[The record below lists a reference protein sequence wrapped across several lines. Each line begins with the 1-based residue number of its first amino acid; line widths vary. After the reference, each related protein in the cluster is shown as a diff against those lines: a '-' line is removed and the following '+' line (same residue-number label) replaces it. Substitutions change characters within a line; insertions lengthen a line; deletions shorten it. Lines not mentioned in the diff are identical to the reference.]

1 LRIAGSY
8 YILNH
13 LQLKPIVPLNLKG
26 LPRFHMF
33 DNLSDRLETIY
44 KKLKG
49 RGVLKEVDVDDALR
63 EIRVALIEADVSL
76 PVIKDFIE
84 EVRVQALGK
93 EVLKSLTPGHQMVK
107 IVNDHLTHLLGEEF
121 IDLQNASKPPTI
133 VLMAGLQGSGKT
145 TTVGKL
151 AKRFKEKGKN
161 CLLVPADVYRP
172 AAIEQL
178 HVLGRDLDVAVY
190 DAGEDKDP
198 ISICKKA
205 LDEAINKMSQV
216 VIIDTAGRQQVDDVL
231 MEELKQIKK
240 TVQPHE
246 VLFVADAMMG
256 QQSADIAKTFNDA
269 VGIDGV
275 VLTKMDGDARGGAA
289 FSIRRVTGKP
299 IRFIG
304 MGEKLDALEPF
315 HPDRIVSR
323 ILGMGDVMSLVEKAE
338 QNFEAEEQQKLEK
351 KIKKNAFTLED
362 FRDQLKQVQKMGSM
376 EQLLGMIPGAGKLT
390 KGLKIDDRAFVQV
403 EAIINSMTVKE
414 REKHIIINSS
424 RKRRIA
430 QGSGT
435 RVNDVNKLLKQFAQ
449 MQKMMKKVAR
459 GGGVNFGSLMGGQGM
474 SRFS

>member
-1 LRIAGSY
+1 
-8 YILNH
+8 
-13 LQLKPIVPLNLKG
+13 
-26 LPRFHMF
+26 MF
-33 DNLSDRLETIY
+33 ENLSDRLERIY

-49 RGVLKEVDVDDALR
+49 RGILKEADVDEALR

-76 PVIKDFIE
+76 PVIKDFLAP
-84 EVRVQALGK
+84 VREKAVGQ

-107 IVNDHLTHLLGEEF
+107 IVNDELTVLIGDAF
-121 IDLQNASKPPTI
+121 TDIQFAAKPPTI
-133 VLMAGLQGSGKT
+133 ILMAGLQGSGKT

-178 HVLGRDLDVAVY
+178 HVLGRDLSVAVY
-190 DAGEDKDP
+190 DGGDEKDP
-198 ISICKKA
+198 IAICKKA

-216 VIIDTAGRQQVDDVL
+216 VIIDTAGRQQVDDDL
-231 MEELKQIKK
+231 MDELKRIKE

-256 QQSADIAKTFNDA
+256 QQAAEIAKTFNDA

-289 FSIRRVTGKP
+289 LSIKSITGKP
-299 IRFIG
+299 IRFVG

-338 QNFEAEEQQKLEK
+338 ENFEKEEQEELQKK
-351 KIKKNAFTLED
+351 FKANSFTLED

-376 EQLLGMIPGAGKLT
+376 EQLMGMIPGAGKL
-390 KGLKIDDRAFVQV
+390 KGLKVDNNAFVQI
-403 EAIINSMTVKE
+403 EAIINSMTPRE
-414 REKHIIINSS
+414 RGKHNIINAS

-435 RVNDVNKLLKQFAQ
+435 RVNDINKLLKQFAQ
-449 MQKMMKKVAR
+449 MQKMMKKVSR
-459 GGGVNFGSLMGGQGM
+459 GGGLNFGSLMGGGGFM
-474 SRFS
+474 SR

>member
-1 LRIAGSY
+1 
-8 YILNH
+8 
-13 LQLKPIVPLNLKG
+13 
-26 LPRFHMF
+26 MF
-33 DNLSDRLETIY
+33 ENLSDRLERIY

-49 RGVLKEVDVDDALR
+49 RGILKEADVDEALR

-76 PVIKDFIE
+76 PVIKDFLAP
-84 EVRVQALGK
+84 VREKAVGQ

-107 IVNDHLTHLLGEEF
+107 IVNDELTVLIGDAFMDIQL
-121 IDLQNASKPPTI
+121 AAKPPTI
-133 VLMAGLQGSGKT
+133 ILMAGLQGSGKT

-178 HVLGRDLDVAVY
+178 HVLGRDLSVAVY
-190 DAGEDKDP
+190 DGGDEKDP
-198 ISICKKA
+198 IAICKKA

-216 VIIDTAGRQQVDDVL
+216 VIIDTAGRQQVDDDL
-231 MEELKQIKK
+231 MDELKRIKE

-256 QQSADIAKTFNDA
+256 QQAAEIAKTFNDA

-289 FSIRRVTGKP
+289 LSIKSITGKP
-299 IRFIG
+299 IRFVG
-304 MGEKLDALEPF
+304 MGEKLGALEPF

-338 QNFEAEEQQKLEK
+338 ENFEKEEQEELQKK
-351 KIKKNAFTLED
+351 FKANSFTLED

-376 EQLLGMIPGAGKLT
+376 EQLMGMIPGAGKL
-390 KGLKIDDRAFVQV
+390 KGLKVDNNAFVQI
-403 EAIINSMTVKE
+403 EAIINSMTPRE
-414 REKHIIINSS
+414 RGKHNIINAS

-435 RVNDVNKLLKQFAQ
+435 RVNDINKLLKQFAQ
-449 MQKMMKKVAR
+449 MQKMMKKVSR
-459 GGGVNFGSLMGGQGM
+459 GGGLNFGSLMGGGGGGFM
-474 SRFS
+474 GR

>member
-1 LRIAGSY
+1 
-8 YILNH
+8 
-13 LQLKPIVPLNLKG
+13 
-26 LPRFHMF
+26 MF
-33 DNLSDRLETIY
+33 ENLSDRLERIY

-49 RGVLKEVDVDDALR
+49 RGILKEADVDEALR

-76 PVIKDFIE
+76 PVIKDFLAP
-84 EVRVQALGK
+84 VREKAVGQ

-107 IVNDHLTHLLGEEF
+107 IVNDELTVLIGDAF
-121 IDLQNASKPPTI
+121 TDIQFAAKPPTI
-133 VLMAGLQGSGKT
+133 ILMAGLQGSGKT

-178 HVLGRDLDVAVY
+178 HVLGRDLSVAVY
-190 DAGEDKDP
+190 DGGDEKDP
-198 ISICKKA
+198 IAICKKA

-216 VIIDTAGRQQVDDVL
+216 VIIDTAGRQQVDDDL
-231 MEELKQIKK
+231 MDELKRIKE

-256 QQSADIAKTFNDA
+256 QQAAEIAKTFNDA

-289 FSIRRVTGKP
+289 LSIKSITGKP
-299 IRFIG
+299 IRFVG

-338 QNFEAEEQQKLEK
+338 ENFEKEEQEELQKK
-351 KIKKNAFTLED
+351 FKANSFTLED

-376 EQLLGMIPGAGKLT
+376 EQLMGMIPGAGKL
-390 KGLKIDDRAFVQV
+390 KGLKVDNNAFVQI
-403 EAIINSMTVKE
+403 EAIINSMTPRE
-414 REKHIIINSS
+414 RGKHNIINAS

-435 RVNDVNKLLKQFAQ
+435 RVNDINKLLKQFAQ
-449 MQKMMKKVAR
+449 MQKMMKKVSR
-459 GGGVNFGSLMGGQGM
+459 GGGLNFGSLMGGGGGGFM
-474 SRFS
+474 GR

>member
-1 LRIAGSY
+1 
-8 YILNH
+8 
-13 LQLKPIVPLNLKG
+13 
-26 LPRFHMF
+26 MF
-33 DNLSDRLETIY
+33 ENLSDRLERIY

-49 RGVLKEVDVDDALR
+49 RGILKEADVDEALR

-76 PVIKDFIE
+76 PVIKDFLAP
-84 EVRVQALGK
+84 VREKAVGQ

-107 IVNDHLTHLLGEEF
+107 IVNDELTLLIGDEF
-121 IDLQNASKPPTI
+121 TDIQFAAKPPTI
-133 VLMAGLQGSGKT
+133 ILMAGLQGSGKT

-178 HVLGRDLDVAVY
+178 HVLGRDLGVSVY
-190 DAGEDKDP
+190 DAGNEKDP
-198 ISICKKA
+198 IAICKKA

-216 VIIDTAGRQQVDDVL
+216 VIIDTAGRQQVDDDL
-231 MEELKQIKK
+231 MDELKRIKE

-256 QQSADIAKTFNDA
+256 QQAAEIAKSFNDA

-289 FSIRRVTGKP
+289 LSIKSITGKP
-299 IRFIG
+299 IRFVG
-304 MGEKLDALEPF
+304 MGEKLDAIEPF

-338 QNFEAEEQQKLEK
+338 ENFEKEEQEELQKK
-351 KIKKNAFTLED
+351 FKANSFTLED

-376 EQLLGMIPGAGKLT
+376 EQLMGMIPGAGKL
-390 KGLKIDDRAFVQV
+390 KGLKVDNKAFVQI
-403 EAIINSMTVKE
+403 EAIINSMTPRE
-414 REKHIIINSS
+414 RAKHNIINAS

-435 RVNDVNKLLKQFAQ
+435 RVNDINKLLKQFAQ
-449 MQKMMKKVAR
+449 MQKMMKKVSR
-459 GGGVNFGSLMGGQGM
+459 GGGLNFGSLMGGGGFM
-474 SRFS
+474 GR

>member
-1 LRIAGSY
+1 
-8 YILNH
+8 
-13 LQLKPIVPLNLKG
+13 
-26 LPRFHMF
+26 MF
-33 DNLSDRLETIY
+33 DNLSDRLEAIY

-49 RGVLKEVDVDDALR
+49 RGVLKEADVDEALR

-76 PVIKDFIE
+76 PVIKDFIA
-84 EVRVQALGK
+84 EVRVQAIGQ

-121 IDLQNASKPPTI
+121 VDIAIAPKPPTI
-133 VLMAGLQGSGKT
+133 ILMAGLQGAGKT

-178 HVLGRDLDVAVY
+178 HVLGRELDVAVY
-190 DAGEDKDP
+190 DAGEEKDP
-198 ISICKKA
+198 VTICKKS
-205 LDEAINKMSQV
+205 LDEAVNRMSQI
-216 VIIDTAGRQQVDDVL
+216 VIIDTAGRQQVDDAL

-240 TVQPHE
+240 AVQPHE

-269 VGIDGV
+269 IGIDGV

-338 QNFEAEEQQKLEK
+338 QNFEQEEQEKLQKKLK
-351 KIKKNAFTLED
+351 GNAFTLED

-390 KGLKIDDRAFVQV
+390 KGLKIDNGAFVQV

-414 REKHIIINSS
+414 REKHNIINAS

-430 QGSGT
+430 LGSGT

-459 GGGVNFGSLMGGQGM
+459 GGGMNFGSLMGGRGM
-474 SRFS
+474 PGRPF

>member
-1 LRIAGSY
+1 MLLYTIS
-8 YILNH
+8 LNIN
-13 LQLKPIVPLNLKG
+13 LIVPLNLKG
-26 LPRFHMF
+26 LAQFRMF
-33 DNLSDRLETIY
+33 DNLSDRLEALY

-49 RGVLKEVDVDDALR
+49 RGVLKEADVDEALR

-76 PVIKDFIE
+76 SVIKDFIA
-84 EVRVQALGK
+84 EVRVQAVGQ

-107 IVNDHLTHLLGEEF
+107 IVNDHLTHLLGEGF
-121 IDLQNASKPPTI
+121 VDIQIAPKPPTI
-133 VLMAGLQGSGKT
+133 ILMVGLQGSGKT

-178 HVLGRDLDVAVY
+178 HVLGRDLGVAVY
-190 DAGEDKDP
+190 DAGEEKDP
-198 ISICKKA
+198 ITICKKA
-205 LDEAINKMSQV
+205 LDEAVTKMSQV

-231 MEELKQIKK
+231 MQELKRIKE

-256 QQSADIAKTFNDA
+256 QQSANIAKTFNDA

-289 FSIRRVTGKP
+289 FSIKRVTGKP
-299 IRFIG
+299 IRFVG

-338 QNFEAEEQQKLEK
+338 QNFELEEQEKLQKK
-351 KIKKNAFTLED
+351 MKANAFTLED

-376 EQLLGMIPGAGKLT
+376 EQLLSMIPGAGKLT
-390 KGLKIDDRAFVQV
+390 KGLKIDNRAFVQV
-403 EAIINSMTVKE
+403 EAIINSMTAKE
-414 REKHIIINSS
+414 RQKHNIINAS

-449 MQKMMKKVAR
+449 MQKMMKKVSR
-459 GGGVNFGSLMGGQGM
+459 GGGMNFGSLMGGRGM
-474 SRFS
+474 GRPF

>member
-1 LRIAGSY
+1 
-8 YILNH
+8 
-13 LQLKPIVPLNLKG
+13 
-26 LPRFHMF
+26 MF
-33 DNLSDRLETIY
+33 ENLSDRLERIY

-49 RGVLKEVDVDDALR
+49 RGILKEADVDEALR

-76 PVIKDFIE
+76 PVIKDFLAP
-84 EVRVQALGK
+84 VREKAVGQ

-107 IVNDHLTHLLGEEF
+107 IVNDELTVLIGDAF
-121 IDLQNASKPPTI
+121 TDIQFAAKPPTI
-133 VLMAGLQGSGKT
+133 ILLAGLQGSGKT

-178 HVLGRDLDVAVY
+178 HVLGRDLSVAVY
-190 DAGEDKDP
+190 DGGDEKDP
-198 ISICKKA
+198 IAICKKA

-216 VIIDTAGRQQVDDVL
+216 VIIDTAGRQQVDDDL
-231 MEELKQIKK
+231 MDELKRIKE

-256 QQSADIAKTFNDA
+256 QQAAEIAKTFNDA

-289 FSIRRVTGKP
+289 LSIKSITGKP
-299 IRFIG
+299 IRFVG

-338 QNFEAEEQQKLEK
+338 ENFEKEEQEELQKK
-351 KIKKNAFTLED
+351 FKANSFTLED

-376 EQLLGMIPGAGKLT
+376 EQLMGMIPGAGKL
-390 KGLKIDDRAFVQV
+390 KGLKVDNNAFVQI
-403 EAIINSMTVKE
+403 EAIINSMTPRE
-414 REKHIIINSS
+414 RGKHNIINAS

-435 RVNDVNKLLKQFAQ
+435 RVNDINKLLKQFAQ
-449 MQKMMKKVAR
+449 MQKMMKKVSR
-459 GGGVNFGSLMGGQGM
+459 GGGLNFGSLMGGGGGFM
-474 SRFS
+474 GR

>member
-1 LRIAGSY
+1 
-8 YILNH
+8 
-13 LQLKPIVPLNLKG
+13 
-26 LPRFHMF
+26 MF
-33 DNLSDRLETIY
+33 ENLSDRLERIY

-49 RGVLKEVDVDDALR
+49 RGILKEVDVDEALR

-76 PVIKDFIE
+76 PVIKDFLAP
-84 EVRVQALGK
+84 VREKAVGQ

-107 IVNDHLTHLLGEEF
+107 IVNDELTLLIGDEF
-121 IDLQNASKPPTI
+121 TDIQFAGKPPTI
-133 VLMAGLQGSGKT
+133 ILMAGLQGSGKT

-178 HVLGRDLDVAVY
+178 HVLGRDLGVSVY
-190 DAGEDKDP
+190 DGGNEKDP
-198 ISICKKA
+198 IAICKKA

-216 VIIDTAGRQQVDDVL
+216 VIIDTAGRQQVDDDL
-231 MEELKQIKK
+231 MDELKRIKE
-240 TVQPHE
+240 TMQPQE

-256 QQSADIAKTFNDA
+256 QQAAEIAKSFNDS

-289 FSIRRVTGKP
+289 LSIKSITGKP
-299 IRFIG
+299 IRFLG
-304 MGEKLDALEPF
+304 MGEKLDAIEPF

-338 QNFEAEEQQKLEK
+338 ENFEKEEQEELQKK
-351 KIKKNAFTLED
+351 FKANSFTLED

-376 EQLLGMIPGAGKLT
+376 EQLMGMIPGAGKL
-390 KGLKIDDRAFVQV
+390 KGLKVDNKAFVQI
-403 EAIINSMTVKE
+403 EAIINSMTPRE
-414 REKHIIINSS
+414 RAKHNIINAS

-435 RVNDVNKLLKQFAQ
+435 RVNDINKLLKQFAQ
-449 MQKMMKKVAR
+449 MQKMMKKVSR
-459 GGGVNFGSLMGGQGM
+459 GGGLNFGSLMGGGGFM
-474 SRFS
+474 GR

>member
-1 LRIAGSY
+1 
-8 YILNH
+8 
-13 LQLKPIVPLNLKG
+13 
-26 LPRFHMF
+26 MF
-33 DNLSDRLETIY
+33 DNLSDRLEALY

-49 RGVLKEVDVDDALR
+49 RGVLKEADVDEALR

-76 PVIKDFIE
+76 SVIKDFIA
-84 EVRVQALGK
+84 EVRVQAVGQ

-107 IVNDHLTHLLGEEF
+107 IVNDHLTHLLGEGF
-121 IDLQNASKPPTI
+121 VDIQIAPKPPTI
-133 VLMAGLQGSGKT
+133 ILMAGLQGSGKT

-178 HVLGRDLDVAVY
+178 HVLGRDLGVAVY
-190 DAGEDKDP
+190 DAGEEKDP
-198 ISICKKA
+198 ITICKKA
-205 LDEAINKMSQV
+205 LDEAVTKMSQV

-231 MEELKQIKK
+231 MQELKRIKE

-256 QQSADIAKTFNDA
+256 QQSANIAKTFNDA

-289 FSIRRVTGKP
+289 FSIKRVTGKP
-299 IRFIG
+299 IRFVG

-338 QNFEAEEQQKLEK
+338 QNFELEEQEKLQKK
-351 KIKKNAFTLED
+351 MKANAFTLED

-376 EQLLGMIPGAGKLT
+376 EQLLSMIPGAGKLT
-390 KGLKIDDRAFVQV
+390 KGLKIDNRAFVQV
-403 EAIINSMTVKE
+403 EAIINSMTAKE
-414 REKHIIINSS
+414 RQKHNIINAS

-449 MQKMMKKVAR
+449 MQKMMKKVSR
-459 GGGVNFGSLMGGQGM
+459 GGGMNFGSLMGGRGM
-474 SRFS
+474 GRPF

>member
-1 LRIAGSY
+1 
-8 YILNH
+8 
-13 LQLKPIVPLNLKG
+13 
-26 LPRFHMF
+26 MF
-33 DNLSDRLETIY
+33 ENLSDRLERIY

-49 RGVLKEVDVDDALR
+49 RGILKEADVDEALR

-76 PVIKDFIE
+76 PVIKDFLAP
-84 EVRVQALGK
+84 VREKAVGQ

-107 IVNDHLTHLLGEEF
+107 IVNDELTLLIGDDF
-121 IDLQNASKPPTI
+121 TDIQFAAKPPTI
-133 VLMAGLQGSGKT
+133 ILMAGLQGSGKT

-178 HVLGRDLDVAVY
+178 HVLGRDLGVSVY
-190 DAGEDKDP
+190 DGGDEKDP
-198 ISICKKA
+198 IAICKKA

-216 VIIDTAGRQQVDDVL
+216 VIIDTAGRQQVDDDL
-231 MEELKQIKK
+231 MDELIRIKE

-246 VLFVADAMMG
+246 VFFVADAMMG
-256 QQSADIAKTFNDA
+256 QQAAEIAKSFNDA

-289 FSIRRVTGKP
+289 LSIKSITGKP
-299 IRFIG
+299 IRFVG
-304 MGEKLDALEPF
+304 MGEKLDAFEPF

-338 QNFEAEEQQKLEK
+338 ENFEKEEQEELQKK
-351 KIKKNAFTLED
+351 FKANSFTLED

-376 EQLLGMIPGAGKLT
+376 EQLMGMIPGAGKL
-390 KGLKIDDRAFVQV
+390 KGLKVDNKAFVQI
-403 EAIINSMTVKE
+403 EAIINSMTLRE
-414 REKHIIINSS
+414 RAKHNIINAS

-435 RVNDVNKLLKQFAQ
+435 RVNDINKLLKQFAQ
-449 MQKMMKKVAR
+449 MQKMMKKVSR
-459 GGGVNFGSLMGGQGM
+459 GGGLNFGSLMGGGFM
-474 SRFS
+474 GR